1 MSSQMLEG
9 KVALVTGAAKG
20 IGLACAIAMAEA
32 GADVI
37 LGLKE
42 KTTGAEGIDAIRKM
56 GRAAFPVQMDIS
68 KLDEIDAAITE
79 GMQHFGH
86 IDILV
91 NNAGIGAPNKAEDVT
106 EKDFD
111 ATIVPSQ

>member
-20 IGLACAIAMAEA
+20 IGMACAIAMAEA

-37 LGLKE
+37 VGLRE
-42 KTTGAEGIDAIRKM
+42 QSTGEEVCDTIRKL
-56 GRAAFPVQMDIS
+56 GRAVFPVQMDTS
-68 KLDEIDAAITE
+68 KLDEIGAAIQTS
-79 GMQHFGH
+79 MQHYRH

-91 NNAGIGAPNKAEDVT
+91 NNAGIGAPNKA
-106 EKDFD
+106 
-111 ATIVPSQ
+111 